1 MHRFARQPVAH
12 RLRRRGLNRR
22 TRAPTRTTTPATSWP
37 KMSGRRYGRM
47 RLNIEVRQYV
57 GIREGIRRPGSRSA
71 CSEGVGVGFVRHG
84 HEPLRVCSIQQ
95 FASIR
100 RPAWDH
106 EELETRA
113 FVPLLLRHPPSW
125 RMQSEGGSVIASA
138 LSPAHQYRQRKEAAR
153 CARECCPN
161 AVQRP
166 PFGSQRQPSSQLK
179 TGRNLYDSGPFCNS
193 RQP

>member
-1 MHRFARQPVAH
+1 
-12 RLRRRGLNRR
+12 
-22 TRAPTRTTTPATSWP
+22 
-37 KMSGRRYGRM
+37 MSGRRYGRM

-71 CSEGVGVGFVRHG
+71 CSEGVRVGFVRHG

-113 FVPLLLRHPPSW
+113 FVPLLLRHPPS
-125 RMQSEGGSVIASA
+125 MADAIGG
-138 LSPAHQYRQRKEAAR
+138 
-153 CARECCPN
+153 RECDRVRTFARPSIPATKGGGTVCPR
-161 AVQRP
+161 VLPKR
-166 PFGSQRQPSSQLK
+166 GSTTTIRQPAPTK
-179 TGRNLYDSGPFCNS
+179 FPIKNGPKS
-193 RQP
+193 